1 MPHTAPLTASLWG
14 PAEAPRPAFD
24 SEIVR
29 RVAERAQGDAD
40 RRRREREALDAARAE
55 WER

>member
-1 MPHTAPLTASLWG
+1 MTHTAPLTASLWG
-14 PAEAPRPAFD
+14 CAEPPRPHFD

-29 RVAERAQGDAD
+29 RVAERAQDQAD
-40 RRRREREALDAARAE
+40 QWRRSREALDAARAE